1 MSRQDLDEF
10 KKVEYYSQLSSCL
23 LIIRDSLSKGNSDID
38 IAMTE
43 SKNPDRKKVFDK
55 IYVMMM
61 ENCVNNI
68 KKADIK
74 FVSIN

>member
-1 MSRQDLDEF
+1 M
-10 KKVEYYSQLSSCL
+10 
-23 LIIRDSLSKGNSDID
+23 RDSLAKGNSDID

-55 IYVMMM
+55 ILAMMLYKCI
-61 ENCVNNI
+61 NSI

-74 FVSIN
+74 FVIQLFG

>member
-1 MSRQDLDEF
+1 
-10 KKVEYYSQLSSCL
+10 
-23 LIIRDSLSKGNSDID
+23 
-38 IAMTE
+38 MTE

-55 IYVMMM
+55 IFVMMM
-61 ENCVNNI
+61 ENCVKNI